1 MRSPSTGSAKMAGDG
16 ATLSRGLSLQFFD
29 PVCGLS
35 FLAFFVCFLCFSFV
49 GKFFCFLCLT
59 PLAFLVIF
67 VACKAGGMALWW
79 WIYWALAVHLH
90 LGISLSWFV
99 LIIVFPG
106 FHWKSLM
113 FPGLRFIHFF
123 CMFFLISGA
132 LAYVSLAT
140 ECLYQAIAPD
150 DASLDLPSVRAN
162 LRVAYQ
168 EFLAL
173 ISFFFHSSASCL
185 WKTSFLLINYLFCL
199 GGLWKTV
206 FAIQWFSQPGSL
218 PSACLMWWLWI
229 CPRFRHLLWMAGA
242 SGWSLRSW
250 LWWWVSAFCILFFIC
265 CVSGFVSALIN

>member
-1 MRSPSTGSAKMAGDG
+1 MRSPSTGSAKMAGGG
-16 ATLSRGLSLQFFD
+16 ATLSRGLSLPFCD

-113 FPGLRFIHFF
+113 FPGLRFFS
-123 CMFFLISGA
+123 FFLYVLSHLRCSGLCFFGDWMPLSGHRPWWGKPGSAICSGQSEGGISG
-132 LAYVSLAT
+132 VSCT
-140 ECLYQAIAPD
+140 
-150 DASLDLPSVRAN
+150 N
-162 LRVAYQ
+162 
-168 EFLAL
+168 
-173 ISFFFHSSASCL
+173 
-185 WKTSFLLINYLFCL
+185 
-199 GGLWKTV
+199 
-206 FAIQWFSQPGSL
+206 
-218 PSACLMWWLWI
+218 
-229 CPRFRHLLWMAGA
+229 
-242 SGWSLRSW
+242 
-250 LWWWVSAFCILFFIC
+250 
-265 CVSGFVSALIN
+265 

>member
-16 ATLSRGLSLQFFD
+16 ATLSRGLSLQFCD

-113 FPGLRFIHFF
+113 FPGLRFFHFF

-150 DASLDLPSVRAN
+150 EASLDLPSVRAN

-185 WKTSFLLINYLFCL
+185 WKTSFLLIASFVWGVSEKLFLLSSDSLNQGHCL
-199 GGLWKTV
+199 LHVWCGGC
-206 FAIQWFSQPGSL
+206 GSVPDSGICYGWL
-218 PSACLMWWLWI
+218 GPLGEVCVACSDGGFLH
-229 CPRFRHLLWMAGA
+229 F
-242 SGWSLRSW
+242 
-250 LWWWVSAFCILFFIC
+250 AFCFLFVVCLVLF
-265 CVSGFVSALIN
+265 LL